1 MEIETY
7 IQNKAKLCKESNR
20 RLAVASSM
28 VKNRALEL
36 MSEKLRDRADF
47 ILDENRKDLEE
58 AKKNGL
64 SNAMIDRLGLDRKR
78 IESMQNGLIEVM
90 NLPDPVG
97 EITKMWRRPNG
108 LVIGRMRVP
117 IGAIGIIYESRPN
130 VTVETASLCVKSG
143 NSVLLR
149 GGSEAIRSNIALA
162 NILIEAAKEAGLPDG
177 CIQII
182 EMTERG
188 AVLNMLKQDKYLDV
202 IIPRGGEELIKTV
215 VENSTIPVI
224 KHDKGV
230 CHIFIDE
237 SADFE
242 MADKIVFNAKV
253 QRPGVCNAMET
264 LLVHQKIAGKFL
276 PIVAKSLT
284 NAKVVLKGCSET
296 RKVLKGIE
304 KAAENDWWTEYLGL
318 ILSIRVVK
326 DLDEAVGH
334 INFYGSHHSDAIV
347 TSSYRNSQKFLQEV
361 DSAAV
366 YVNASTR
373 FTDGGQFG
381 LGAEIGISTN
391 KIHARGPMGL
401 EELTTSK
408 FIIYGNGQVRGE

>member
-7 IQNKAKLCKESNR
+7 IRNKAKLCRESSR
-20 RLAVASSM
+20 KLGIASSL
-28 VKNRALEL
+28 VKNQALEL
-36 MSEKLRDRADF
+36 MNKKLRDKADF
-47 ILDENRKDLEE
+47 ILRENKKDLEE

-64 SNAMIDRLGLDRKR
+64 SNAMIDRLLLDEKR
-78 IESMQNGLIEVM
+78 IESMRNGLIEVM

-97 EITKMWRRPNG
+97 EVTKMRRRPNG

-117 IGAIGIIYESRPN
+117 IGTVGIIYESRPN
-130 VTVETASLCVKSG
+130 VTVEAASLCVKAG

-149 GGSEAIRSNIALA
+149 GGSEAVRSNIALA
-162 NILIEAAKEAGLPDG
+162 KVLTEAVKEAGLPEA

-182 EMTERG
+182 EVTDRE
-188 AVLNMLKQDKYLDV
+188 AVMKMLKQDKYLDV

-215 VENSTIPVI
+215 VENSSIPVI

-230 CHIFIDE
+230 CHVFVDE

-242 MADKIVFNAKV
+242 MADKIIFNAKV

-264 LLVHQKIAGKFL
+264 LLVHEKIAEKFL
-276 PIVAKSLT
+276 PVAAKSLT
-284 NAKVVLKGCSET
+284 AAKVILKGCSKT
-296 RKVLKGIE
+296 REILRGIE
-304 KAAENDWWTEYLGL
+304 KAEESDWTTEYLDL

-326 DLDEAVGH
+326 DLDEAVEH
-334 INFYGSHHSDAIV
+334 INFYGSHHSDAII
-347 TSSYRNSQKFLQEV
+347 TSSYQNSRRFLQEV

-401 EELTTSK
+401 EELTTGK
-408 FIIYGNGQVRGE
+408 FIVYGSGQVRI

>member
-1 MEIETY
+1 MEMEVC
-7 IQNKAKLCKESNR
+7 IQNKAKLCRESSR
-20 RLAVASSM
+20 KLAIVSSL

-36 MSEKLRDRADF
+36 MSKKLYDKADF
-47 ILDENRKDLEE
+47 ILEENQKDLEE

-64 SNAMIDRLGLDRKR
+64 STAMLDRLNLNEKR
-78 IESMQNGLIEVM
+78 IEAMRKGLIEVM

-97 EITKMWRRPNG
+97 EVTKMQKRPNG

-130 VTVETASLCVKSG
+130 VTIEAASLCIKAG

-162 NILIEAAKEAGLPDG
+162 KILIEAAKETGLPEE

-182 EMTERG
+182 EVTDRE
-188 AVLNMLKQDKYLDV
+188 AVMKMLKQDKYLDV

-215 VENSTIPVI
+215 VENSSIPVI

-230 CHIFIDE
+230 CHVFVDE

-242 MADKIVFNAKV
+242 MADKIIFNAKV

-264 LLVHQKIAGKFL
+264 LLVHEKIAKKLL
-276 PIVAKSLT
+276 PVAAKSLT
-284 NAKVVLKGCSET
+284 NAKVTLKGCPKAREI
-296 RKVLKGIE
+296 LHGIE
-304 KAAENDWWTEYLGL
+304 EAVESDWTDEYLDL

-326 DLDEAVGH
+326 DLNEAVEH
-334 INFYGSHHSDAIV
+334 INFYGSHHSDAII
-347 TSSYRNSQKFLQEV
+347 TSSYENSRRFLQEV

-391 KIHARGPMGL
+391 KLHARGPMGL

-408 FIIYGNGQVRGE
+408 FIIYGSGQVRE